1 MYKTAQSFKD
11 SISNRSK
18 AIGISAEIL
27 FARYMM
33 DRFLDRL
40 SNSIYQQHFIFK
52 GGLLISSLLG
62 IENRTTMDIDTTVR
76 NITFSKENIN
86 SIISDILKID
96 VNDNIQMKIW
106 KIENIMK
113 TRDNPGFR
121 VIIEC
126 SIEKAK
132 FFIRIDVS
140 TGDCITPNEIEYTYE
155 TFIENKK
162 LNLKTYPIETIL
174 SEKVQTILSRGK
186 NNTRMRDFYDIHLLV
201 ETQKYNKNLFKQALI
216 NTCTNRNSL
225 YILNDPFTYL
235 KELENDDTLLSLW
248 VKYQNTFPYAK
259 SVKWECIFKSINK
272 LIRVLE
278 E

>member
-18 AIGISAEIL
+18 ATGISAEIL

-113 TRDNPGFR
+113 TRNNPGFR

-132 FFIRIDVS
+132 FF
-140 TGDCITPNEIEYTYE
+140 
-155 TFIENKK
+155 
-162 LNLKTYPIETIL
+162 
-174 SEKVQTILSRGK
+174 
-186 NNTRMRDFYDIHLLV
+186 
-201 ETQKYNKNLFKQALI
+201 
-216 NTCTNRNSL
+216 
-225 YILNDPFTYL
+225 
-235 KELENDDTLLSLW
+235 LE
-248 VKYQNTFPYAK
+248 
-259 SVKWECIFKSINK
+259 
-272 LIRVLE
+272 
-278 E
+278 